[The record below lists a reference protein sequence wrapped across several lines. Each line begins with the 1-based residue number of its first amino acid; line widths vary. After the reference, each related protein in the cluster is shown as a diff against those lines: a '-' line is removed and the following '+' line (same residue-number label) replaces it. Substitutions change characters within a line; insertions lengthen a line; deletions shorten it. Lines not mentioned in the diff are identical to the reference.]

1 MAYLVVCNRH
11 EHGVKNPTIPELDAL
26 IRDKGVVEVFEGCTR
41 AAGETSKLNCV
52 DDLQCTLKWAIL
64 ACGPSSRT
72 LIVMNMDKTQE
83 VYVFRK
89 NDDGTY
95 AYSGGLRDPDD
106 HGQAARIKESIKKI
120 PVIRVQE
127 GTAQF
132 CKDVMRG
139 DLDAVKKAMQ
149 GQVGCVVWGMLLLF
163 ILAVGVVVYF
173 YMQNGQLQVA
183 VTQTKAGND
192 QTSQVL
198 LQSIQMMNEM
208 KKHADES
215 ERKIDIMKNEQI
227 ETQKMVRDHAASL
240 ETARDLFADLKNDTK
255 TLAHNQNKLVETVN
269 AQAEAQKELDYKVDK
284 YMRSTEDRFDAI
296 ASKLSSISG
305 LMNGIEGPAP
315 KSATWFDTCIGL
327 YYTMMSLITNGIVFA
342 LSVACLVGI
351 VMVFWRLFTTFWLAI
366 KLTCKRMK
374 AASKRH

>member
-26 IRDKGVVEVFEGCTR
+26 IRDKGVVDVFEGCTLP
-41 AAGETSKLNCV
+41 AGEISKLNCV
-52 DDLQCTLKWAIL
+52 GDLQCTLKWAIL

-106 HGQAARIKESIKKI
+106 HGQAARVKESLKKI

-149 GQVGCVVWGMLLLF
+149 GQVGRVVWGMLLLF

-173 YMQNGQLQVA
+173 YMQNGQNNQAL
-183 VTQTKAGND
+183 
-192 QTSQVL
+192 VL
-198 LQSIQMMNEM
+198 SLQMMADM
-208 KKHADES
+208 KKRADES
-215 ERKIDIMKNEQI
+215 ERKIDVVKNEQI

-240 ETARDLFADLKNDTK
+240 ETARDLFADLKNDAK

-269 AQAEAQKELDYKVDK
+269 AQADAQKELDYKVDK
-284 YMRSTEDRFDAI
+284 YMRNSEDRFNAM
-296 ASKLSSISG
+296 ASKLSSIPG

-315 KSATWFDTCIGL
+315 KSATWFDTGIGL
-327 YYTMMSLITNGIVFA
+327 YYTMVSLITNGIAFA
-342 LSVACLVGI
+342 LIVACLIGF
-351 VMVFWRLFTTFWLAI
+351 VMVFCRLFTAFSLAI

-374 AASKRH
+374 AASKRY